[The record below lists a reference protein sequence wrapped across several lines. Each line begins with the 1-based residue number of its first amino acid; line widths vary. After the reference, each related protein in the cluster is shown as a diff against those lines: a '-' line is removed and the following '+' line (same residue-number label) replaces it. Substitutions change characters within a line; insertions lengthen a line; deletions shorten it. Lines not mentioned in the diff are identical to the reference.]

1 MSKSLRAK
9 TKAKVRIKN
18 SLNLSFSTYFVNKRQ
33 NKMKHDHISVCPSTV
48 HEKNRKHVL
57 YLFVLVCFVENSP
70 ISRRHVSDEPSPDIC
85 RPPPWLV
92 DDTQVDRRHSVG
104 VSQRAD
110 GVEAGAGED
119 ERGEVGSLVV
129 LAANDPRH
137 QREGG
142 WVGQHVAG
150 VPVERREGAVAR
162 TPQVRAQLV

>member
-1 MSKSLRAK
+1 
-9 TKAKVRIKN
+9 
-18 SLNLSFSTYFVNKRQ
+18 
-33 NKMKHDHISVCPSTV
+33 MKHDHISISPPTV
-48 HEKNRKHVL
+48 HEKNNAGNM
-57 YLFVLVCFVENSP
+57 FSICFVENSP
-70 ISRRHVSDEPSPDIC
+70 MSRRRLSDEPPPYVC

-92 DDTQVDRRHSVG
+92 DDAQVDRRHPVG

-119 ERGEVGSLVV
+119 ELGEVGSLVV
-129 LAANDPRH
+129 LAADDPRH

-142 WVGQHVAG
+142 RVGQHAAG